1 VSRRASRQQE
11 SRQRERER
19 RRAQDQR
26 RQDRAVDAEQA
37 AASAGLTA
45 VPVIGSATGPGVGS
59 DPAAE
64 MMDSGRR
71 VAGQQLPCGWCGQ
84 PITLRRTG
92 RMPKWCSAAC
102 RQRAWEQVR
111 AAANGQAA
119 VRVVDRYVAAVT
131 ADGPGWITQLSLL
144 AGQVTNGPGQIAGR
158 DLDELA
164 AALELV
170 QAAVGNRARPRGS
183 HRD

>member
-1 VSRRASRQQE
+1 MV
-11 SRQRERER
+11 
-19 RRAQDQR
+19 
-26 RQDRAVDAEQA
+26 
-37 AASAGLTA
+37 
-45 VPVIGSATGPGVGS
+45 
-59 DPAAE
+59 
-64 MMDSGRR
+64 SGRR
-71 VAGQQLPCGWCGQ
+71 VGGQQLPCGWCGQ

-111 AAANGQAA
+111 AAANGQGA
-119 VRVVDRYVAAVT
+119 VRVVDRYVAAVP
-131 ADGPGWITQLSLL
+131 ADGPGWVTQLSLL
-144 AGQVTNGPGQIAGR
+144 AGQVANGPGQIAGR
-158 DLDELA
+158 DLEGLA